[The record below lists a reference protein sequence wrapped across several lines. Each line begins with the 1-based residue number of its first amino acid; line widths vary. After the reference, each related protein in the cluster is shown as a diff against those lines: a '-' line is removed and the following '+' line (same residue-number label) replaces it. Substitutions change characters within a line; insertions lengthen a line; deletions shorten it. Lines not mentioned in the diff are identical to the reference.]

1 MIHQPSGGAQGQASD
16 IAITAEH
23 ILRVKK
29 RMNMILAKNC
39 NQPLDRIERDVDR
52 DHYMFAEE
60 AKAYGI
66 IDGIVDKRA

>member
-1 MIHQPSGGAQGQASD
+1 M
-16 IAITAEH
+16 
-23 ILRVKK
+23 KK

>member
-1 MIHQPSGGAQGQASD
+1 SGGAQGPARP
-16 IAITAEH
+16 IATPADP